1 MTRYLLD
8 TNELIHY
15 SRDQEPYATKIRA
28 MMEARDEMGVSP
40 VCVAEFFSN
49 LAPGQRLRW
58 QPFLEAL
65 DFWPA
70 TFEDGVR
77 AGIYR
82 CQAARAGR
90 PLSTPDTLIA
100 ATARRVGAILITE
113 NLKDFPM
120 DDVRVMSLAS

>member
-8 TNELIHY
+8 ANELINFARAKQPFA
-15 SRDQEPYATKIRA
+15 SRVQE
-28 MMEARDEMGVSP
+28 MLDSSDEIGVSP

-49 LAPGQRLRW
+49 LHENRRQRWVALLRD
-58 QPFLEAL
+58 LE
-65 DFWPA
+65 FWPA
-70 TFEDGVR
+70 TFEDGVA

-82 CQAARAGR
+82 YQAARAGR

-100 ATARRVGAILITE
+100 ATARRVGAIVVTE

-120 DDVRVMSLAS
+120 DDIRVVSLA